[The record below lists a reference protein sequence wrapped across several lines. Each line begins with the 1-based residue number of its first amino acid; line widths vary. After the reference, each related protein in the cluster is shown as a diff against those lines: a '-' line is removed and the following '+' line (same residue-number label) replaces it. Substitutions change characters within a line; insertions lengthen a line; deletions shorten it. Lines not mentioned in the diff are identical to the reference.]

1 MESVEILAPG
11 ILKLRAYLQRHEA
24 NAVLI
29 DGTVSFVLSEA
40 IRSALGFLPL
50 GMGKAIG
57 DSLIHKYLEKN
68 SYHFRV
74 ANLATLECRVSE
86 QGVMTL
92 KASYQSMF
100 AQPVANGETER
111 IFKRFIQELQNCGIH
126 PPVHEPIHD
135 FLQGFK
141 NQKRGVLDFA
151 ALFEGRSL
159 RQEGFP
165 SDILETIQI
174 TAVEMKQDHRGDL
187 DVDFKANGLLATDT

>member
-1 MESVEILAPG
+1 MESVDILAPG
-11 ILKLRAYLQRHEA
+11 ILKLRAHLKRHA
-24 NAVLI
+24 ATNVLI

-57 DSLIHKYLEKN
+57 DSLIHKYLEQN

-86 QGVMTL
+86 TGVMTL

-100 AQPVANGETER
+100 AQPVANGETDR
-111 IFKRFIQELQNCGIH
+111 IFKRFVQELHTCGIH
-126 PPVHEPIHD
+126 PPVHEPIQE
-135 FLQGFK
+135 FLKGFK
-141 NQKRGVLDFA
+141 TGKRGVLDFA

-159 RQEGFP
+159 KHEHFP
-165 SDILETIQI
+165 NDVLQTIRI
-174 TAVEMKQDHRGDL
+174 TDVAMKQDHRGDL
-187 DVDFKANGLLATDT
+187 DVDFKAEGTLAQS